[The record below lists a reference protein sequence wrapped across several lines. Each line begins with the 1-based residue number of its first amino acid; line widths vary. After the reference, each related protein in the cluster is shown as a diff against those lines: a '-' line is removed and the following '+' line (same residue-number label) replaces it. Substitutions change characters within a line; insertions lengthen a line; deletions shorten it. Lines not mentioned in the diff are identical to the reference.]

1 MGYQTSGDDGNPI
14 PKRVSRD
21 SRDQAGVIADKCC
34 GILGEEASRRRAG
47 EGRSPRIATRGCER
61 ATWQHERLRL
71 DLRLMPRR
79 PRTIDSTRTD
89 FRRALTLIDARHG
102 EFDFGVAAIAI
113 ELSCS
118 PRQVQRIFET
128 NGTTVR
134 AELTAARMQHA
145 ARILADRRSVSYT
158 SDVCGYRHARHF
170 ATAFRRYYGL
180 RPHQIRKAALLAA
193 RLKRRQERTPPR
205 ADTPRLS
212 AYVKAWRADHRAL
225 LRALRTRNRG
235 TIIDGL
241 FADAIALRGPDLRSR
256 DGKAMVKRLRSSRG
270 RRVRHLSS
278 GAGNIPRTGGPL
290 NGRTQAT
297 ADDRFDDDATSAQT
311 PILARR
317 AKVAKP
323 KQQVNQERRTEGM
336 SDER

>member
-1 MGYQTSGDDGNPI
+1 
-14 PKRVSRD
+14 
-21 SRDQAGVIADKCC
+21 
-34 GILGEEASRRRAG
+34 
-47 EGRSPRIATRGCER
+47 
-61 ATWQHERLRL
+61 
-71 DLRLMPRR
+71 MPRR
-79 PRTIDSTRTD
+79 PRTVESTRAD

-102 EFDFGVAAIAI
+102 EFDFGVAAIAM

-134 AELTAARMQHA
+134 AELTASRMQHA
-145 ARILADRRSVSYT
+145 ARVLVDRRSVSYA

-170 ATAFRRYYGL
+170 ATAFRRYYGV
-180 RPHQIRKAALLAA
+180 RPQQIRKAALLAA

-212 AYVKAWRADHRAL
+212 GYLKAWRADHRAL

-256 DGKAMVKRLRSSRG
+256 DGKAMVNRLRSSRG
-270 RRVRHLSS
+270 KRVRHLRL
-278 GAGNIPRTGGPL
+278 GAGSVARTAGPL
-290 NGRTQAT
+290 NGSTHANAGDRLDGDAPSAT
-297 ADDRFDDDATSAQT
+297 TTMLPPPTRG
-311 PILARR
+311 AR
-317 AKVAKP
+317 A
-323 KQQVNQERRTEGM
+323 
-336 SDER
+336 S